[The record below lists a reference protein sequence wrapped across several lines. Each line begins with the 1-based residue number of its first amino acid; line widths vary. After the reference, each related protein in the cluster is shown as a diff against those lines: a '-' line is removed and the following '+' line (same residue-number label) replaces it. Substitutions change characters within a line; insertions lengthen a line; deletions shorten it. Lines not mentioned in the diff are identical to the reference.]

1 MERRSVSLY
10 ENMELKLTNL
20 LPEDRIRSLRR
31 VYFMR
36 LAVVAVLLLSG
47 VILVHGV
54 LLLPSYL
61 HVRNEVGERT
71 ASLAALTTTLAGS
84 EEKEISARVA
94 ALGEDSAH
102 LARLS
107 SVPKASAAVR
117 AIAALPRSGIRLTG
131 FSFAP
136 KAGTETTMSVSGVA
150 TTREALRTFEQS
162 LADQPFITSADLP
175 ISAYAKERD
184 ISFTISL
191 TGPFAL

>member
-1 MERRSVSLY
+1 MDR
-10 ENMELKLTNL
+10 NLTNL
-20 LPEDRIRSLRR
+20 LPEERIRSLRR

-36 LAVVAVLLLSG
+36 LAVIGVLLLAG
-47 VILVHGV
+47 VTVVHGV

-61 HVRNEVGERT
+61 YLRNQVGEREAAL
-71 ASLAALTTTLAGS
+71 ASLTNTLAGS

-94 ALGEDSAH
+94 ALTVDSAH

-107 SVPKASAAVR
+107 SVPKASAAIR

-131 FSFAP
+131 FSFSP
-136 KAGTETTMSVSGVA
+136 KEGGEPTMSVSGVA

-162 LADQPFITSADLP
+162 LADEPYITSADLP

-191 TGPFAL
+191 VGPFTL